1 MNLTKFYFDFSFR
14 YFLYG
19 KKDFKYEGARN
30 GDAFIKFMED
40 PKEENEEP
48 AHAQEQQWKDT
59 PSGVVHLGE
68 SDFDDFLKSHSSLL
82 VMFYAPCKL
91 LLHKGYHYYYYYDN
105 LCLYEQYADVR

>member
-1 MNLTKFYFDFSFR
+1 MNKVCHFYFLHFFIR

-30 GDAFIKFMED
+30 SDAFIKFMED
-40 PKEENEEP
+40 PKEESEQP

-68 SDFDDFLKSHSSLL
+68 DDFDDFLKSHPSLL
-82 VMFYAPCKL
+82 VMFYAPCKCRFL
-91 LLHKGYHYYYYYDN
+91 LNVYFRCSMNEYSLF
-105 LCLYEQYADVR
+105 CTI

>member
-1 MNLTKFYFDFSFR
+1 MNLTKFYFNFSFR

-48 AHAQEQQWKDT
+48 AHAQEQQWKT
-59 PSGVVHLGE
+59 RRVVWYTWGKVTLMI
-68 SDFDDFLKSHSSLL
+68 SSNHIPLSW
-82 VMFYAPCKL
+82 
-91 LLHKGYHYYYYYDN
+91 
-105 LCLYEQYADVR
+105 